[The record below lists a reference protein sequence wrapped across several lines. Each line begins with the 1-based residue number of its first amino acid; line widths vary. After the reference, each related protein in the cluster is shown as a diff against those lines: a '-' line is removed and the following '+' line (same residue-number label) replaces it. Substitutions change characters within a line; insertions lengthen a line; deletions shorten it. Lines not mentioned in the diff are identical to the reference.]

1 MTTIRTR
8 LPRLPFTDMHQ
19 PARTGKIVLIL
30 VALLAL
36 SGVVSALYRLFV
48 GLGPT
53 TNLTDA
59 YPWGLWIGF
68 DFSLIAFA
76 GVGFTMAAIVHVLHL
91 EQYKPMARAAVL
103 TGFLGYVSV
112 LVILLLDLGRP
123 DRFWGFL
130 VYWNGHSPLFE
141 ISWCILLYTI
151 VLTLEFAPLF
161 FEGLQRP
168 NIAKAIHRVTVP
180 VVIAGVTLSTLHQS
194 TLGTLYL
201 ALPHKMHPL
210 WWTWVLPLLF
220 YISSIG
226 MGLAA
231 MIFIWVVAS
240 KVFGRKKI
248 EMNLLQ
254 GLAKGS
260 VGVWVV
266 YAVLRLGDLLMT
278 GTARPMFAFDGPSV
292 WFWIEM
298 ILMAIA
304 PIVLFSLKRVRES
317 QWGLFA
323 ASLVVILGVFAN
335 RFNATLTAQYVN
347 RFTVES
353 VTEAAQYVPHLME
366 WVMQIG
372 ILAVGVLV
380 WYLAARFLPVMPE
393 AVKDEH

>member
-1 MTTIRTR
+1 MTTISAR
-8 LPRLPFTDMHQ
+8 LARLPFNDMHQ
-19 PARTGKIVLIL
+19 PGRTGKIVLAL
-30 VALLAL
+30 VALVAL
-36 SGVVSALYRLFV
+36 SGVVSGIYRLFV

-68 DFSLIAFA
+68 DFTLIAFA

-130 VYWNGHSPLFE
+130 VYWNHHSPLFE

-201 ALPHKMHPL
+201 AMPHKMHPL
-210 WWTWVLPLLF
+210 WWSWPLPILF

-226 MGLAA
+226 AGLAA
-231 MIFIWVVAS
+231 MIFIWIFAS

-260 VGVWVV
+260 IWVWVV

-278 GTARPMFAFDGPSV
+278 GMSRPMFAFDGPSV

-298 ILMAIA
+298 ILMALV
-304 PIVLFSLKRVRES
+304 PIVLFSLQRVRES
-317 QWGLFA
+317 QAGLFIV
-323 ASLVVILGVFAN
+323 SLLVILGVLAN

-353 VTEAAQYVPHLME
+353 VTETARYVPHLLE